1 MGQAILLALT
11 PSAVTMIRMPPLHL
25 PRRTLLVGTAVVGLS
40 ALAGC
45 ESRPT
50 QPSGWADGAPDAPAR
65 RSRVTAV
72 CDMAQMTP
80 RPVPSR
86 DGSLVLTYAR
96 WMEVA
101 GRSGALLWGTATGRL
116 LPDSLSG
123 AGSEVT
129 RFRHDNSLVDAV
141 GAAVVHIDRASGTAR
156 HFGTGHAL
164 FEPPCGGVSAITSV
178 VCSPIGKY
186 VATGG
191 DDGHV
196 GVFDW
201 QTANRLTWVKVAE
214 RNAMVHG
221 FILDKLVVSLD
232 DATLLLKMNGT
243 EAYRFDHTPHRPL
256 VAEDTLLVANP
267 DGGWDRIDPATGQQ
281 TAHLPSEVPSW
292 DTLTPDGA
300 TLFTSPNDHVG
311 ASLEPRPFRFT
322 DVATGT
328 TREVSLTILT
338 GGTVLLPDGRLLAA
352 TDEGISVFDSTTGE
366 PQGTFA
372 TS

>member
-1 MGQAILLALT
+1 MTTLPLT
-11 PSAVTMIRMPPLHL
+11 
-25 PRRTLLVGTAVVGLS
+25 RRSLLVGLTTLGLS
-40 ALAGC
+40 ALVGC
-45 ESRPT
+45 KSRPT
-50 QPSGWADGAPDAPAR
+50 QPSGWADGTPDAPTR
-65 RSRVTAV
+65 RSKVTAV

-86 DGSLVLTYAR
+86 DGSLVLTHAR

-101 GRSGALLWGTATGRL
+101 GRSGALLWDTSAGRL
-116 LPDSLSG
+116 LPDSLLG

-129 RFRHDNSLVDAV
+129 RFRNDNSLVDAI
-141 GAAVVHIDRASGTAR
+141 GAAVVHVDPANGTAR

-196 GVFDW
+196 GIFDW
-201 QTANRLTWVKVAE
+201 QTANRLTWVKIAE
-214 RNAMVHG
+214 KYAMVHG

-232 DATLLLKMNGT
+232 GVTLLLKMDGT

-267 DGGWDRIDPATGQQ
+267 DGGWDRIDPATGRQ
-281 TAHLPSEVPSW
+281 TAHLPSEVRSW

-311 ASLEPRPFRFT
+311 ASLEPRLFRFT

>member
-1 MGQAILLALT
+1 MTTLSLTRRSLLTGLT
-11 PSAVTMIRMPPLHL
+11 
-25 PRRTLLVGTAVVGLS
+25 TLGLS
-40 ALAGC
+40 VLVGC

-50 QPSGWADGAPDAPAR
+50 QPSGWADGSPDAPAR

-72 CDMAQMTP
+72 CDMAQMMP
-80 RPVPSR
+80 RPVSSR

-96 WMEVA
+96 WVEVA
-101 GRSGALLWGTATGRL
+101 GRSGPLLWDTVAGRL
-116 LPDSLSG
+116 LPDSLLG

-129 RFRHDNSLVDAV
+129 RFRHDHSLVDAV
-141 GAAVVHIDRASGTAR
+141 GAAVVHVDRASGTAR
-156 HFGTGHAL
+156 HFGTGHTL

-196 GVFDW
+196 GIFDW
-201 QTANRLTWVKVAE
+201 QTAHRLTWVEIAE
-214 RNAMVHG
+214 KPAMVHG
-221 FILDKLVVSLD
+221 FILDKLVVSGD
-232 DATLLLKMNGT
+232 GATLLLKMDGT
-243 EAYRFDHTPHRPL
+243 EAYRFDHTPHSPL
-256 VAEDTLLVANP
+256 VAEDTLLIANP
-267 DGGWDRIDPATGQQ
+267 DGGWDRIDPATGRQ

-300 TLFTSPNDHVG
+300 TLFTSPHDHVG

-322 DVATGT
+322 NVATGA
-328 TREVSLTILT
+328 TREVTLTILT
-338 GGTVLLPDGRLLAA
+338 GGTVLLPDGRLLA
-352 TDEGISVFDSTTGE
+352 TTVDGISVFDSMTGE
-366 PQGTFA
+366 PQGTLA